1 MARKIPS
8 IPIADSPPVTTD
20 DFSLI
25 KGIGPILSKRL
36 HKAGIYSYN
45 QLAVLSPAALAEK
58 ISGLSAKQITRQDWI
73 GQAHKLAPQKTRF
86 KSPIKKVTKRI
97 IRQHYV
103 NFTIEFLLDEKNR
116 IRCTRVV
123 HVQSGDAD
131 TWAGWGADQLVD
143 FLARHAGA
151 HIPAKRFEIPENSVV
166 RRQSHGITDSAPS
179 LIEVKSPAPLP
190 PLSDIREIAQSSTE
204 VIKPV
209 LQSSANTN
217 LAGILRLQDFKV
229 LPIGSD
235 APVLSLRQN
244 QPYHVWLTLD
254 LNNVVLPNNIPLSYK
269 ATINFKQ
276 LGGANCLVAEESST
290 IQLSDCVTLDI
301 ICASPPPGTYR
312 PETFVRL
319 FSDETDLGLMA
330 SLKGDLIQVL

>member
-1 MARKIPS
+1 VA
-8 IPIADSPPVTTD
+8 
-20 DFSLI
+20 
-25 KGIGPILSKRL
+25 
-36 HKAGIYSYN
+36 
-45 QLAVLSPAALAEK
+45 
-58 ISGLSAKQITRQDWI
+58 
-73 GQAHKLAPQKTRF
+73 
-86 KSPIKKVTKRI
+86 KRI
-97 IRQHYV
+97 IHQHYV

-131 TWAGWGADQLVD
+131 TWAGWGADQLFD
-143 FLARHAGA
+143 FLARHAGV
-151 HIPAKRFEIPENSVV
+151 HIPATRFEIPENSVV
-166 RRQSHGITDSAPS
+166 RRHLLGISDSGPS
-179 LIEVKSPAPLP
+179 LIEVKSSAPLP
-190 PLSDIREIAQSSTE
+190 PLLDIRETTQSSTS

-209 LQSSANTN
+209 LQSPVNTN
-217 LAGILRLQDFKV
+217 FAGILRLQDFKV

-235 APVLSLRQN
+235 APVLSLRQS

-254 LNNVVLPNNIPLSYK
+254 FTNVVVPNNIPLSYK

-276 LGGANCLVAEESST
+276 LGGASCLVAEEICT

-312 PETFVRL
+312 PDAFVRL

-330 SLKGDLIQVL
+330 SLKGDLIQVF